1 MHIYTEYEDLS
12 DSLKHAYTIQ
22 NEFVFKAHNTEEIL
36 TGTHK
41 HRTICRQC
49 PIFFFWKDIFL
60 RHGIWQQKR
69 QTTYR
74 PCCGD

>member
-1 MHIYTEYEDLS
+1 MHLYTEYEDLS

-41 HRTICRQC
+41 HRTICLAMSN
-49 PIFFFWKDIFL
+49 FFLKRVFL
-60 RHGIWQQKR
+60 RRGI
-69 QTTYR
+69 
-74 PCCGD
+74 

>member
-41 HRTICRQC
+41 HRTICLQC
-49 PIFFFWKDIFL
+49 PIFFWKDIFL

-69 QTTYR
+69 ETTYR

>member
-49 PIFFFWKDIFL
+49 PIFFWKDIF
-60 RHGIWQQKR
+60 
-69 QTTYR
+69 
-74 PCCGD
+74 

>member
-1 MHIYTEYEDLS
+1 MHIYTEYENLS

-41 HRTICRQC
+41 HRTSN
-49 PIFFFWKDIFL
+49 FFFWKDIF
-60 RHGIWQQKR
+60 
-69 QTTYR
+69 
-74 PCCGD
+74 